1 MTSKPHG
8 RSDGIRRARGTDI
21 SKLAREFDIHPDVLK
36 AALDGAAGLL
46 HVSLENVRP
55 ADKKALRGVA
65 KTLAQAIDRL
75 SDDKIRER
83 LVDANFRE
91 PDGPDDDGLAHYT
104 AWWAARDRVDR
115 AIEGARD
122 LLALVR
128 AGEAFKVPA
137 GRPQYDHWTVAIG
150 SLLEVW
156 TDDLGREVTISGH
169 AADPL
174 VIKPSQ
180 TLRFVH
186 QCMQLRCMQLLDEK
200 ITEQACR
207 TILQNLRNQEVA
219 RPWMTPY
226 ITRRDSTEP

>member
-1 MTSKPHG
+1 M
-8 RSDGIRRARGTDI
+8 DI
-21 SKLAREFDIHPDVLK
+21 SKLARELDIHPGVLE

-46 HVSLENVRP
+46 RVSRENVRP

-65 KTLAQAIDRL
+65 ETLAQTIDRL
-75 SDDKIRER
+75 LDDAVRER
-83 LVDANFRE
+83 LLEAVFRE
-91 PDGPDDDGLAHYT
+91 PDGPDEDGLAHYT

-169 AADPL
+169 AADPRG
-174 VIKPSQ
+174 VKPSRAV
-180 TLRFVH
+180 RFVH
-186 QCMQLRCMQLLDEK
+186 QCMQLLRED

-207 TILQNLRNQEVA
+207 TILLKLQDQKVVNSRT
-219 RPWMTPY
+219 TP
-226 ITRRDSTEP
+226 

>member
-1 MTSKPHG
+1 MTSGRHG
-8 RSDGIRRARGTDI
+8 GSDGIRHGRGMDI
-21 SKLAREFDIHPDVLK
+21 SKLARELDIHPGVLES
-36 AALDGAAGLL
+36 ALDGAAGLL
-46 HVSLENVRP
+46 RVSRENVRP

-65 KTLAQAIDRL
+65 KTLAQTIDRL
-75 SDDKIRER
+75 LDDAVRER
-83 LVDANFRE
+83 LQEAVFRE
-91 PDGPDDDGLAHYT
+91 PDGPDEDGLAHYT

-169 AADPL
+169 AADPRG
-174 VIKPSQ
+174 VKPSR
-180 TLRFVH
+180 TVRFVH
-186 QCMQLRCMQLLDEK
+186 QCMQLLRED

-207 TILQNLRNQEVA
+207 TILLKLQDQKVVNSRT
-219 RPWMTPY
+219 TP
-226 ITRRDSTEP
+226 

>member
-1 MTSKPHG
+1 MTSGRHG
-8 RSDGIRRARGTDI
+8 RSDGIRRERGMDI
-21 SKLAREFDIHPDVLK
+21 SKLARELDIHPGVLE

-46 HVSLENVRP
+46 RASRENVGP
-55 ADKKALRGVA
+55 ADKRALRGVA
-65 KTLAQAIDRL
+65 KTLAQTIDRL
-75 SDDKIRER
+75 SGDAVRER
-83 LVDANFRE
+83 LLEAVCRE
-91 PDGPDDDGLAHYT
+91 PDGLDEDGLAHYT

-156 TDDLGREVTISGH
+156 THDLGRKVTISGH
-169 AADPL
+169 ASDPRG
-174 VIKPSQ
+174 VKPSQ
-180 TLRFVH
+180 TVRFVH
-186 QCMQLRCMQLLDEK
+186 QCMQLLREE

-207 TILQNLRNQEVA
+207 TILLKLQDQKVVNSRT
-219 RPWMTPY
+219 TP
-226 ITRRDSTEP
+226 